1 MEFTEEEKKKISRLP
16 LVVRMAFNALL
27 DAIKRILNDECSE
40 DMLADTMATVNN
52 NNACRFADSD
62 FVNYEE
68 AARILGI
75 SVTNRN
81 KLKHILDM
89 NGVKQHTMNN
99 QKVGFKRSDIMLLYS
114 KLYKKK

>member
-1 MEFTEEEKKKISRLP
+1 MNFSEEEQQKISRRP

-27 DAIKRILNDECSE
+27 DALKRILSDECSE
-40 DMLADTMATVNN
+40 DALADAMATVNN

-68 AARILGI
+68 AAKILGI
-75 SVTNRN
+75 SATNRT
-81 KLKHILDM
+81 KLKHVLDM
-89 NGVKQHTMNN
+89 NGIKQFTMNN
-99 QKVGFKRSDIMLLYS
+99 QKVGFKRSDIVRLYA

>member
-1 MEFTEEEKKKISRLP
+1 MNFTEEEQKKISRLP
-16 LVVRMAFNALL
+16 IVVRMAFNALV
-27 DAIKRILNDECSE
+27 DALKRILNDECSE
-40 DMLADTMATVNN
+40 DMLTDAMATVNN

-68 AARILGI
+68 AARILGV

-89 NGVKQHTMNN
+89 NGIKQFTMNN
-99 QKVGFKRSDIMLLYS
+99 QKVGFKRADIVKLYA
-114 KLYKKK
+114 KLYKK